1 LVTSGKDYNIEAI
14 TEQEETTVDPSI
26 WTKLSNS
33 EWTGLYSSGY
43 VSGYSDLL
51 LVINN
56 ASSAISVESDWS
68 ASFATSNFSMCDWQR
83 FYNQTIN
90 VSYFNSTANA
100 YMTNATK
107 QYQVEI
113 NIPAILDVTT
123 HAFVPNATQNYRVIY
138 ELSSSDAY
146 SFNIT
151 QNWPKFP
158 MVNASS
164 SYTDALTLCDSDG
177 WIARPS
183 MASLHVKHAHARVRS
198 QISGVQIGIPFLSI
212 VILANIFK
220 VVGIYFALRICS
232 SGHVITVGD
241 AVATFLKT
249 PEADTENKCSLS
261 QRQVLQGDG
270 VHQPQFW
277 TVRNKGTMSIIGGKR
292 LGTAANL

>member
-1 LVTSGKDYNIEAI
+1 
-14 TEQEETTVDPSI
+14 
-26 WTKLSNS
+26 
-33 EWTGLYSSGY
+33 
-43 VSGYSDLL
+43 
-51 LVINN
+51 
-56 ASSAISVESDWS
+56 
-68 ASFATSNFSMCDWQR
+68 MCDWQR
-83 FYNQTIN
+83 FYNQTIHT
-90 VSYFNSTANA
+90 YYYNSTADA
-100 YMTNATK
+100 IMTNATK
-107 QYQVEI
+107 KYQVEI
-113 NIPAILDVTT
+113 NIPAVLNATT
-123 HAFVPNATQNYRVIY
+123 NTFVPNATQNYRVIY

-151 QNWPKFP
+151 QNWPKFL

-220 VVGIYFALRICS
+220 VIGLYFALRICS

-241 AVATFLKT
+241 AVATFLKI
-249 PEADTENKCSLS
+249 PEADTEKKCILS

-270 VHQPQFW
+270 VHQPQHW
-277 TVRNKGTMSIIGGKR
+277 TVRTKGTMSIIGGKR